1 MGNIASVR
9 RDSTY
14 EKLST
19 GKKINGA
26 ADDAAGLAIA
36 QKILKESNGYD
47 VGAENIKHTNAAV
60 NIAEGALGGITDYLQ
75 RIRELSVR
83 ASNGLM
89 GQQDKESIQL
99 EINQY
104 LDGIRQMAASTE
116 YNTLKLLDGNMA
128 DINVASNPDGRGM
141 SIRMADGT
149 LASLGIEGYD
159 VTGDFDISRI
169 DSALNMINARRSGLG
184 AASNAL
190 EHAYNHNTNASLQLT
205 AARSRIEDTDMA
217 AAVTEQ
223 KKNQVMRDYQIYMQK
238 VKMRDDAG
246 ILKLF

>member
-9 RDSTY
+9 RDSVY